1 MKATESGS
9 FKTVPLPAEGTYVAR
24 CYSVI
29 HIGTVPNIY
38 EGKLKGTKETV
49 QVTWELPKLKAVFNE
64 EKGPE
69 PFVVGLELTLSTS
82 ENSNLAKLIGQWRG
96 KKFTPEEQKGFDPS
110 IMVGKTCLINVIHSR
125 KKKYVG
131 QQIDEINNGNTV
143 LKFNGIMARPKEME
157 CPDMCN
163 PKYIWDWE
171 KDGNPFQTEKFGLMP
186 RWLQDK
192 VKESEEFKKLGPKDQ
207 PASSGSGALQPGP
220 SSSPAPKVDDGDGW

>member
-1 MKATESGS
+1 MKATESGN

-49 QVTWELPKLKAVFNE
+49 QVTWELPTLKALFHD

-82 ENSNLAKLIGQWRG
+82 ENSNLSKLIAQWRG
-96 KKFTPEEQKGFDPS
+96 KKLTAEEQKGFDPS
-110 IMVGKTCLINVIHSR
+110 IMVGKTCLINVIHNR

-131 QQIDEINNGNTV
+131 QTITEINNGNTV
-143 LKFNGIMARPKEME
+143 LKFNGIMSRPKEMA

-171 KDGNPFQTEKFGLMP
+171 VDATPFQAEKFALMP
-186 RWLQDK
+186 NWLQSK
-192 VKESEEFKKLGPKDQ
+192 VSESEEFKKFGPKDQ
-207 PASSGSGALQPGP
+207 PASSGAAAGSKPE
-220 SSSPAPKVDDGDGW
+220 STAPDGKVDDGDGW